1 MAEEDS
7 SKRKKGIETRQKI
20 LEEASLL
27 ISQHGFNNVSIRQ
40 ITKQVGIK
48 ESSLYNHFVSKE
60 AILDTLFTY
69 FVENHGAVRP
79 PEDELDALLLI
90 MQPEEIFKHIVF
102 YFGKNINPILE
113 NTAMI
118 ITNEKYRNA
127 RAAEIYYRYVVNEA
141 TAYFER
147 LIRKMIDCGM
157 FKEVDAHL
165 YAKQYNYTSIALTK
179 EYYMAKNGMA
189 DLYAVV
195 KYMVTTIEFYC
206 SLMKP

>member
-1 MAEEDS
+1 MIEEES
-7 SKRKKGIETRQKI
+7 NKRRKGIETRHKI

-27 ISQHGFNNVSIRQ
+27 ISQYGFDNVSIRQ

-48 ESSLYNHFVSKE
+48 ESSLYNHFVNKD
-60 AILDTLFTY
+60 AILESLFTY
-69 FVENHGAVRP
+69 FVENHGTVRP
-79 PEDELDALLLI
+79 PEEELDELMLV

-102 YFGKNINPILE
+102 YFGKHINPILE

-127 RAAEIYYRYVVNEA
+127 RAAEIYYRYVVNDA
-141 TAYFER
+141 SAYFER
-147 LIRKMIDCGM
+147 LIRKMIDRGM

-165 YAKQYNYTSIALTK
+165 YAMQYNYTSIALVK
-179 EYYMAKNGMA
+179 EYYMARNGMA